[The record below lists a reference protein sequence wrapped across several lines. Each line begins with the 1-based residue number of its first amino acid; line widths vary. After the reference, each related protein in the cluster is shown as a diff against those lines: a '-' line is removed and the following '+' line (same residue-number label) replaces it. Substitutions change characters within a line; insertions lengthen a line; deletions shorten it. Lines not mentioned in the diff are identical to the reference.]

1 MTTSATPPGPES
13 PKGAPKSLAAGE
25 NPIDPGLDERLH
37 AFWRR
42 NRQAVLVFCVLVF
55 IGYLGKAGWEY
66 FQNQKEVD
74 VLQEFAAASTPDRLK
89 GFAEAHPE
97 HPLAGIAQLR
107 IADAAYAA
115 GGIDTAAAAYARAV
129 ELLKT
134 GPLAAR
140 AQLGLAMAK
149 IQSGQTAA
157 GEAAL
162 NQLAQDAR
170 QYKAI
175 RTEATYQLASLAAAT
190 GRASDVQKYSVQLMQ
205 IDPNSPWTQR
215 AYELAA
221 TAAAPR
227 PAPASPAPGI
237 SFKPGAKK

>member
-13 PKGAPKSLAAGE
+13 ADRDPKSVAAGAP
-25 NPIDPGLDERLH
+25 PIDSGMDERLH
-37 AFWRR
+37 AFWLR
-42 NRQAVLVFCVLVF
+42 NRQALLVFCVLVF
-55 IGYLGKAGWEY
+55 VGYLGKAGWEY
-66 FQNQKEVD
+66 FQNQKETD
-74 VLQEFAAASTPDRLK
+74 VVQEFAAAGTPDKLK
-89 GFAEAHPE
+89 AFSEAHPD
-97 HPLAGIAQLR
+97 HPLAGVAQLR
-107 IADAAYAA
+107 VADAAYAVGA
-115 GGIDTAAAAYARAV
+115 IDTAAVAYGRAA

-140 AQLGLAMAK
+140 AQLGLAMTK
-149 IQSGQTAA
+149 LQSGQTAS

-162 NQLAQDAR
+162 NQLAQDAH

-175 RTEATYQLASLAAAT
+175 RTEATYQLASFAASS

-221 TAAAPR
+221 TAAAARTPSAT
-227 PAPASPAPGI
+227 PAAGV
-237 SFKPGAKK
+237 SFKPAAK